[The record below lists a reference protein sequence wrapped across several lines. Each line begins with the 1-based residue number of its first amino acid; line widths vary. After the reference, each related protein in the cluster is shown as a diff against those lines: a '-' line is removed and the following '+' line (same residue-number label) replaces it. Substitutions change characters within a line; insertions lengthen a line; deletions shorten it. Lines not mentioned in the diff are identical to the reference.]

1 MVLDDED
8 VEKITEGLI
17 QMSPPTLVSCTSLLG
32 IPLSDWVY
40 IATIVYTFVG
50 AITIIKR
57 HWIDPYFEAKRRLKE
72 IEKKL
77 KEEENDYKE
86 TKEDVNE

>member
-1 MVLDDED
+1 MILDDED

-17 QMSPPTLVSCTSLLG
+17 QVSPPTLVSCTSLLG

-57 HWIDPYFEAKRRLKE
+57 HWIDPYLEARRRLKD
-72 IEKKL
+72 IEKKI
-77 KEEENDYKE
+77 KEVEDDSKE
-86 TKEDVNE
+86 SKEDVNE